1 MADVKISG
9 LPASTTPLA
18 GTEVLPI
25 VQSGV
30 TKQVSVANLTA
41 GRAIAAESAII
52 SANSASDALRITQT
66 GAGNALLVEDSA
78 NPDATPTV
86 IGSDGD
92 IVVGSTTA
100 QTFPSG
106 DGVNRTASIQSQG
119 SSFAKTTIAAA
130 LYNTAASVGG
140 ATLSLSKSNSAT
152 IGSHAVVASGDVL
165 GVVSFN
171 GSDGTNFVRAATII
185 SQVDGTPGTNDM
197 PGRLVF
203 STTADGASSPTERM
217 RIDNAGRVG
226 IGGTASA
233 VAKLQV
239 LGTLPSS
246 GAFTYGISAAGTIPS
261 TTTSG
266 YVGFDSA
273 ATTQAT
279 AFTLTNYSHFQAFS
293 NLGAGS
299 TVTNQ
304 FGFSATSSLTGATN
318 NYGFYSNIASGTG
331 RWNFYASGT
340 AANVFVG
347 TTSIGGI
354 VGSESLRVTPVASA
368 VNYINVQGG
377 ATGGGAAITTQ
388 GSDTN
393 VGMFLSTK
401 GAGQYF
407 FSSNSVTQFNIGN
420 TASTVNYLRVDGGAT
435 GNAATLSVVG
445 SDTNIDIALTPK
457 GTGGVV
463 FPAGAVGTP
472 SITTTGDT
480 NTGMFFPAADTI
492 AFAEGGTE
500 TMRITST
507 GDVGIGTSSPSAKLS
522 VGGSDAP
529 KINLLVASGAERAFI
544 DYTQATTI
552 MRIDSDGDISL
563 RTNNTESIRIN
574 AFNNVGIGT
583 ASPNASA
590 ILDVQSTTKGVRMPN
605 MTTAQKNAIASPAAG
620 LMVFDTTLSKLC
632 VYTTAWET
640 ITSL

>member
-1 MADVKISG
+1 
-9 LPASTTPLA
+9 
-18 GTEVLPI
+18 
-25 VQSGV
+25 
-30 TKQVSVANLTA
+30 
-41 GRAIAAESAII
+41 
-52 SANSASDALRITQT
+52 
-66 GAGNALLVEDSA
+66 
-78 NPDATPTV
+78 
-86 IGSDGD
+86 
-92 IVVGSTTA
+92 
-100 QTFPSG
+100 
-106 DGVNRTASIQSQG
+106 
-119 SSFAKTTIAAA
+119 
-130 LYNTAASVGG
+130 
-140 ATLSLSKSNSAT
+140 
-152 IGSHAVVASGDVL
+152 
-165 GVVSFN
+165 
-171 GSDGTNFVRAATII
+171 
-185 SQVDGTPGTNDM
+185 
-197 PGRLVF
+197 
-203 STTADGASSPTERM
+203 
-217 RIDNAGRVG
+217 
-226 IGGTASA
+226 
-233 VAKLQV
+233 
-239 LGTLPSS
+239 
-246 GAFTYGISAAGTIPS
+246 
-261 TTTSG
+261 
-266 YVGFDSA
+266 
-273 ATTQAT
+273 
-279 AFTLTNYSHFQAFS
+279 
-293 NLGAGS
+293 
-299 TVTNQ
+299 
-304 FGFSATSSLTGATN
+304 
-318 NYGFYSNIASGTG
+318 
-331 RWNFYASGT
+331 
-340 AANVFVG
+340 
-347 TTSIGGI
+347 
-354 VGSESLRVTPVASA
+354 